1 MRTIAVWR
9 LERDPATPDPA
20 TPRGVTDLHCVQRA
34 SGNGKFWVFSC
45 VYTRFTDEYGVLKV
59 MYTDPYTVVYT
70 TPRGRGGRG
79 ARAARLRGLRHATS
93 EGTVQ

>member
-1 MRTIAVWR
+1 MST
-9 LERDPATPDPA
+9 
-20 TPRGVTDLHCVQRA
+20 
-34 SGNGKFWVFSC
+34 
-45 VYTRFTDEYGVLKV
+45 VLKV